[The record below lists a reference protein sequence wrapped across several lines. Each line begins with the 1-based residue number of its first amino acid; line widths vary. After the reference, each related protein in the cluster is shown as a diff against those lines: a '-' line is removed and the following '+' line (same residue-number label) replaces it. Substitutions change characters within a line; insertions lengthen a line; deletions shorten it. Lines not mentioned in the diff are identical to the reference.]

1 LEGLLT
7 ALDHLDEAIDI
18 IRRSRTVETARS
30 NLSQRLK
37 LTEVQAQAIL
47 DMQLRRLAALERRKI
62 QDEYKEKQALI
73 KQLERLL
80 SKPALM
86 REAIKEELVLVRE
99 RYTDSRRTQIVE
111 GGEKSILSAT
121 DLLPDENVWVL
132 VSEKGTIARTTS
144 PEMINIPV
152 KPAEPPFALLEANTQ
167 DILYLFAAN
176 GRAVS
181 LPVYQLPQSREL
193 GEGAHWA
200 ELTGVTRRDHLVAA
214 LVRPADSPGF
224 LFLTTL
230 AGVVKRVRMED
241 MPGITGEPFVVINV
255 GDEDSLGWA
264 KLTGGSDEVI
274 LATATGQ
281 LIRFKEDTVRP
292 MGLPAGGV
300 MGIKLA
306 DELDGVVAMDL
317 VQPEG
322 YVWSVTDNGLAKAT
336 PLTEYPTQGRYGQ
349 GVINVRLPKDAS
361 QVVAATI
368 CTEKTELFIRTAI
381 GSTRKLRLKDTT
393 VGSRAVKPRSVLKI
407 GQSNQVTGVVQITSR
422 PEAAAEEEENV
433 AQQLALLDEP
443 AKKRK
448 KRRKDRSTAAT
459 D

>member
-1 LEGLLT
+1 
-7 ALDHLDEAIDI
+7 
-18 IRRSRTVETARS
+18 
-30 NLSQRLK
+30 
-37 LTEVQAQAIL
+37 
-47 DMQLRRLAALERRKI
+47 
-62 QDEYKEKQALI
+62 
-73 KQLERLL
+73 
-80 SKPALM
+80 
-86 REAIKEELVLVRE
+86 
-99 RYTDSRRTQIVE
+99 
-111 GGEKSILSAT
+111 
-121 DLLPDENVWVL
+121 
-132 VSEKGTIARTTS
+132 
-144 PEMINIPV
+144 
-152 KPAEPPFALLEANTQ
+152 
-167 DILYLFAAN
+167 
-176 GRAVS
+176 
-181 LPVYQLPQSREL
+181 
-193 GEGAHWA
+193 
-200 ELTGVTRRDHLVAA
+200 
-214 LVRPADSPGF
+214 
-224 LFLTTL
+224 
-230 AGVVKRVRMED
+230 
-241 MPGITGEPFVVINV
+241 VINV

-407 GQSNQVTGVVQITSR
+407 GQRNQVTGVVQITSR